1 MKIFVFAYDRYET
14 MTTSKMLE
22 AEQIEHTVLCH
33 TQEAANLFTANGT
46 TTTQRLHITNKPKG
60 LAYQRNSALDLMS
73 EGEWALFLVD
83 DLKAVTELRNH
94 DRVLDATIPI
104 TQDNQSHYAE
114 RFKHQITMQQF
125 IQRAEQLAELC
136 DKHKAYLGGF
146 AQIDNALFRK
156 KHWSINVWADGR
168 ALVVKKS
175 HTLFDENVQAI
186 DDLCFT
192 ALNIKTFGI
201 VIVNQWVLPDC
212 KRYGAGGYGSIKDR
226 TEQKKQEIAYM
237 VKTFPELIAIKDKA
251 NHEYGSHAVLR
262 QRKKPKIKIGR

>member
-1 MKIFVFAYDRYET
+1 MKIFVFAYDRYDT
-14 MTTSKMLE
+14 MTTSKMLD
-22 AEQIEHTVLCH
+22 AEHIEHTVLCH
-33 TQEAANLFTANGT
+33 TEEASNLFAANGT
-46 TTTQRLHITNKPKG
+46 ATPERLHITNKPKG

-94 DRVLDATIPI
+94 DRVLDSTIPI
-104 TQDNQSHYAE
+104 TLKNQSHYTE

-125 IQRAEQLAELC
+125 LERAYQLATQC

-156 KHWSINVWADGR
+156 KHWAINVWADGR

-175 HTLFDENVQAI
+175 HIRFDENVQAI

-201 VIVNQWVLPDC
+201 VIVNHWVLPDC

-237 VKTFPELIAIKDKA
+237 VKTFPELIAIKDKT
-251 NHEYGSHAVLR
+251 NHEYGSHAILR
-262 QRKKPKIKIGR
+262 QRKKPKIKIGK

>member
-14 MTTSKMLE
+14 MTTSNMLE

-33 TQEAANLFTANGT
+33 SQKAAEAFIKHNTALPE
-46 TTTQRLHITNKPKG
+46 RLIVTNNPKG
-60 LAYQRNSALDLMS
+60 LAYQRNYALSTLS

-83 DLKAVTELRNH
+83 DLKHITELRNH
-94 DRVLDATIPI
+94 DKILEGTLPI
-104 TQDNQSHYAE
+104 TLANQNHYSK
-114 RFKHQITMQQF
+114 RFKHQITMKQF
-125 IQRAEQLAELC
+125 LQRADQLSKQC

-156 KHWSINVWADGR
+156 KHWSINVWVDGR
-168 ALVVKKS
+168 ALIVKKT
-175 HTLFDENVQAI
+175 HLLFDENVQAI

-192 ALNIKTFGI
+192 ALNIKSFG
-201 VIVNQWVLPDC
+201 VTIVNQWVLPDC

-226 TEQKKQEIAYM
+226 TEQKKREIAYM
-237 VKTFPELIAIKDKA
+237 VKTFPELIAIKQKA
-251 NHEYGSHAVLR
+251 NHEYGSHAILR

>member
-33 TQEAANLFTANGT
+33 TQEAANLFIANGT
-46 TTTQRLHITNKPKG
+46 TTVERLHITNKSKG

-73 EGEWALFLVD
+73 QDEWALFLVD

-94 DRVLDATIPI
+94 DRILDATIPI
-104 TQDNQSHYAE
+104 TLGNQSHYAE

-125 IQRAEQLAELC
+125 VQRAEQLALRC

-146 AQIDNALFRK
+146 AGINNPLFRK
-156 KHWSINVWADGR
+156 KHYSINVLADGR
-168 ALVVKKS
+168 AWVVKKS
-175 HTLFDENVQAI
+175 HLRFDENAQLI

-212 KRYGAGGYGSIKDR
+212 KRYTEGAFGSINQR
-226 TEQKKQEIAYM
+226 IEQKKIEVAYL
-237 VKTFPELIAIKDKA
+237 VKTYPQLIRVKEKA
-251 NHEYGSHAVLR
+251 GWEYGSHAVLK
-262 QRKKPKIKIGR
+262 QGNKPKIKIGK